1 MSTQQEEMLV
11 LIDDQLR
18 TQENEGEPPVVRE
31 IARWLV
37 CGYSAHWIYEA
48 ENMDGVALQRGF
60 IEDLRDLWPKASD
73 EHIRRGLKLAV
84 TAAKTAAGS

>member
-31 IARWLV
+31 IARWLFV
-37 CGYSAHWIYEA
+37 VIPHTGS
-48 ENMDGVALQRGF
+48 M
-60 IEDLRDLWPKASD
+60 
-73 EHIRRGLKLAV
+73 RR
-84 TAAKTAAGS
+84 KTWTG